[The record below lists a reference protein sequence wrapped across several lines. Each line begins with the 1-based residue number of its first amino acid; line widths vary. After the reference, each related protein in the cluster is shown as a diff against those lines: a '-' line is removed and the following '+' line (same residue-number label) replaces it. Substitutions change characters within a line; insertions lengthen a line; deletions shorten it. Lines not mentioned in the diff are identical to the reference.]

1 LIAVSDSAS
10 LNLKRDWNA
19 KTGKRI
25 KHLGEANRSCP
36 SGAKHRLQSRFTWR
50 REEIFG
56 MDEPQIYTRLTQI
69 FEDVFDEDSIQ
80 VTPELSAKDVDGW
93 DSLAHIRLILTIERA
108 FKIKFSTSE
117 IGKLQN
123 VGELVTLIKARAE

>member
-1 LIAVSDSAS
+1 
-10 LNLKRDWNA
+10 
-19 KTGKRI
+19 
-25 KHLGEANRSCP
+25 
-36 SGAKHRLQSRFTWR
+36 
-50 REEIFG
+50 
-56 MDEPQIYTRLTQI
+56 MDEPQIYARLTQI

-108 FKIKFSTSE
+108 FKVKFSTSE

-123 VGELVTLIKARAE
+123 VGELVALIKVRA